1 MDKTRT
7 MVKICGKEYVMAGFE
22 SEEYIHRVAIYV
34 DRKMTDL
41 KGQYVNLNPSTL
53 SVLTAINVADDL
65 LKLQDQFDALNAE
78 YQELNAEYKRLRA
91 ESKDG
96 SVSNVSSYKKQGKNK
111 TFSAKKSRKREQNFR
126 SWTTCILFN
135 RKS

>member
-1 MDKTRT
+1 LSIMEKTRT

-41 KGQYVNLNPSTL
+41 KGQYVNLNPGTL

-65 LKLQDQFDALNAE
+65 LKLQDQFDALNKE
-78 YQELNAEYKRLRA
+78 YQRVSDELKRARTEA
-91 ESKDG
+91 KESPI
-96 SVSNVSSYKKQGKNK
+96 SNVSSLKKQGK
-111 TFSAKKSRKREQNFR
+111 SQ
-126 SWTTCILFN
+126 LFDGY
-135 RKS
+135 K

>member
-34 DRKMTDL
+34 DRKMTEL
-41 KGQYVNLNPSTL
+41 KSQYVNLNPNTL

-65 LKLQDQFDALNAE
+65 LKLQDQFDALSQE
-78 YQELNAEYKRLRA
+78 YQNVSEELKRVRIEKSLER
-91 ESKDG
+91 DG
-96 SVSNVSSYKKQGKNK
+96 HRSNVSAIKKEKGQILEGYK
-111 TFSAKKSRKREQNFR
+111 
-126 SWTTCILFN
+126 
-135 RKS
+135 

>member
-34 DRKMTDL
+34 DRKMAEL

-53 SVLTAINVADDL
+53 SVLTAINIADDL
-65 LKLQDQFDALNAE
+65 LKFQEQFDALNAE
-78 YQELNAEYKRLRA
+78 YQQLSGEYKKLKT
-91 ESKDG
+91 ETKDG
-96 SVSNVSSYKKQGKNK
+96 SMSNVSSYKKQGKNQFYDGYK
-111 TFSAKKSRKREQNFR
+111 
-126 SWTTCILFN
+126 
-135 RKS
+135 